1 MVLVL
6 LPVKNSIYS
15 AHLHWTFNL
24 AIFEVAFPT
33 SLWAKHR
40 YFPLSVLFTV
50 VIVNNL
56 LSAEKLILLLL
67 FTRFSSLNHESTG
80 SGFPVALQ
88 VSVTFSPSVIV
99 SFCGWVA
106 ISGRSKNF
114 QKTHLY
120 LIQTKAET
128 CFKLKLFVEQ
138 GLNCLLPR
146 NCSNRFLSTSN

>member
-1 MVLVL
+1 MYSDYKETGEYIKNLVLAL
-6 LPVKNSIYS
+6 LPVNNSTCS
-15 AHLHWTFNL
+15 VHLHWTFNM

-33 SLWAKHR
+33 SLWATHR
-40 YFPLSVLFTV
+40 YFPLSVLFTF

-88 VSVTFSPSVIV
+88 VNVTLFPSVLV

-106 ISGRSKNF
+106 ISGRSGMFK
-114 QKTHLY
+114 KTPYTSFRPKRKHVS
-120 LIQTKAET
+120 
-128 CFKLKLFVEQ
+128 KLF
-138 GLNCLLPR
+138 C
-146 NCSNRFLSTSN
+146 